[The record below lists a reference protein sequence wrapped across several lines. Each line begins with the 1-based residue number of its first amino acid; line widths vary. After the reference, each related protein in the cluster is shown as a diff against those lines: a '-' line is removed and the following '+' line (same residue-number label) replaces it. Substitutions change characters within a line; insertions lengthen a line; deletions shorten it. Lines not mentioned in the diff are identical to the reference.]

1 MSRFVTTKHTWPL
14 RGPIISICF
23 FALLFGIF
31 FFSLE
36 HFSEETENR
45 QLESLE
51 NAIHQ
56 SVVYCYTLE
65 GCYPESLEY
74 IKENYGLTYNEDLFF
89 VDYRLQGANI
99 MPDVTII
106 PRGDQ

>member
-1 MSRFVTTKHTWPL
+1 MSRFITGKRSHNFKGL
-14 RGPIISICF
+14 LLSLCIFG
-23 FALLFGIF
+23 LLFLGF
-31 FFSLE
+31 YFAVDN
-36 HFSEETENR
+36 FSEDTRMR

-56 SVVYCYTLE
+56 SIVYCYTLE

-74 IKENYGLTYNEDLFF
+74 MKEHYGLIYNEELFF
-89 VDYRLQGANI
+89 VDYRLQGTNI

-106 PRGDQ
+106 PRGE

>member
-1 MSRFVTTKHTWPL
+1 MSRFVTEKPNYNFKGL
-14 RGPIISICF
+14 FLSLCIFGLLFLGFF
-23 FALLFGIF
+23 FAV
-31 FFSLE
+31 E
-36 HFSEETENR
+36 RFSESTKQR

-56 SVVYCYTLE
+56 SIVYCYTLE

-74 IKENYGLTYNEDLFF
+74 MKEHYGLIYNEELFF
-89 VDYRLQGANI
+89 VDYRLQGTNI

-106 PRGDQ
+106 PRGE

>member
-1 MSRFVTTKHTWPL
+1 M
-14 RGPIISICF
+14 
-23 FALLFGIF
+23 
-31 FFSLE
+31 
-36 HFSEETENR
+36 R

-56 SVVYCYTLE
+56 SIVYCYTLE

-74 IKENYGLTYNEDLFF
+74 MKEHYGLIYNEELFF
-89 VDYRLQGANI
+89 VDYRLQGTNI

-106 PRGDQ
+106 PRGE